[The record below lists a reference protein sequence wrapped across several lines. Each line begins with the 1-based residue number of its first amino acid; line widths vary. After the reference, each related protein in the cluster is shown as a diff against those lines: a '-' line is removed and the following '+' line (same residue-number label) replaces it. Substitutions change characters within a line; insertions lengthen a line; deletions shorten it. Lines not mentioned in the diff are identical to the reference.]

1 MILDDIVKS
10 TKQRVKQEKKDC
22 ATAMVKQRALAL
34 TEHEQY
40 EYPFFKALQETK
52 MNFICEIKKA
62 SPSKGIICEDFDY
75 LRFAKEYEIAGAN
88 AISVLTEPQYF
99 LGSKH
104 YLQAIAK
111 CVNIPILCK
120 DFIIEPYQIYQAKI
134 WGASAILLICAIL
147 DDKKLAYFYK
157 LATKLGLSCL
167 VETHDEQEINRAL
180 AIGAKIIGVNN
191 RNLKDFSVDFNNSI
205 NLSKK
210 VPENCILVAESGIKN
225 EQDIRL
231 LQAQGIS
238 VALIGEL
245 LMRAQDKIKTLELLY
260 GEKLRPDI
268 KICGIKSDKDIEIV
282 NKYNPDYIGFV
293 FAKSKRQID
302 LNTARQLQRKLG
314 LQIKKVGV
322 FVDADID
329 IIIKYAQ
336 ALQLD
341 IIQLH
346 GQEDASY
353 IKSLRD
359 KTNIPIWKAI
369 KISRQYNDFK
379 IDPNVSMYIF
389 DSDTA
394 GSGKVF
400 DWHLLSEYERNFALA
415 GGLNQYN
422 ILRAVRMLKPQIVDI
437 SSGVESAGIKSET
450 KIKNIINLIRKGSF
464 NNE

>member
-10 TKQRVKQEKKDC
+10 TKQRVKQEQRVC
-22 ATAMVKQRALAL
+22 ATAIVKQQAIAL
-34 TEHEQY
+34 TKSEQY
-40 EYPFFKALQETK
+40 EYPFFKALQESN

-75 LRFAKEYEIAGAN
+75 LRFAKEYEMAGAN

-99 LGSKH
+99 LGSKD

-147 DDKKLAYFYK
+147 DDKKLAYFHK

-167 VETHDEQEINRAL
+167 VETHDAQEINRAL

-210 VPENCILVAESGIKN
+210 VPKHCILVAESGIKN

-231 LQAQGIS
+231 LRAQGIS
-238 VALIGEL
+238 VVLIGEL
-245 LMRAQDKIKTLELLY
+245 LMRAQDKIKTLESLY
-260 GEKLRPDI
+260 GKTIRPDI
-268 KICGIKSDKDIEIV
+268 KICGITSDEEVEIV

-302 LNTARQLQRKLG
+302 LNTAKQLQRKLN

-329 IIIKYAQ
+329 TIVKYAQ
-336 ALQLD
+336 DLHLD

-346 GQEDASY
+346 GQEDTSY
-353 IKSLRD
+353 IKALTH
-359 KTNIPIWKAI
+359 KIKLPIWKAL
-369 KISRQYNDFK
+369 KISTQYDDFK
-379 IDPNVSMYIF
+379 IDRNVAMYIF

-394 GSGKVF
+394 GSGTVF
-400 DWHLLSEYERNFALA
+400 DWHLLKPDKRNFILA
-415 GGLNQYN
+415 GGLNQQN
-422 ILRAVRMLKPQIVDI
+422 ILRAIRMLESRIIDI
-437 SSGVESAGIKSET
+437 STGVEVNGKKNEQ
-450 KIKNIINLIRKGSF
+450 KIKQLVNLIRKGSF
-464 NNE
+464 DDE